1 MLLKLDEL
9 LTAVSKVLFKR
20 KYQELKNKVE
30 GKWKVMKSNF
40 GASPQ
45 PSVARIA
52 GANTRSNY
60 LWIFWRNTKTSKFS
74 AFA

>member
-30 GKWKVMKSNF
+30 
-40 GASPQ
+40 
-45 PSVARIA
+45 
-52 GANTRSNY
+52 
-60 LWIFWRNTKTSKFS
+60 SK
-74 AFA
+74 

>member
-52 GANTRSNY
+52 GANTQ
-60 LWIFWRNTKTSKFS
+60 
-74 AFA
+74 